1 MTDVCRTPSILI
13 NKDAE
18 IKIIQ
23 KWIQEATRGNKRQQE
38 ATRGNKITQTQLFPN
53 VKTNINLT

>member
-23 KWIQEATRGNKRQQE
+23 KWIQEATRGNK
-38 ATRGNKITQTQLFPN
+38 ITQTQLFPN